1 MVRELLEV
9 GLLLPKLL
17 LESHE
22 LLLLALAD
30 GVILLGALAALE
42 GVTVFS
48 WRVSLN
54 FQLLFLKPLE

>member
-9 GLLLPKLL
+9 GLLLAELL

-42 GVTVFS
+42 GVAIFNVL
-48 WRVSLN
+48 V
-54 FQLLFLKPLE
+54 